1 LEFASDELKND
12 REVVFAAVIND
23 GSALRY
29 ASAELKNDRE
39 IVMAALKEDSYAFV
53 SASEELK
60 NDKEVVLAAL
70 KNRGDVMRY
79 ISEALKNDREIVIA
93 ALKVDASALQYAS
106 DELKNDREIVIAAL
120 KVDASALQYASDE
133 LKNDREFLLS
143 IMDFS
148 KDALKYASSQMRK
161 DLQIKESI
169 VTSFEIIN
177 NDKIDV
183 RFFESNEHKLQ
194 VAFKDLENKMTWD
207 EANSACVKLGEGW
220 RLPNLD
226 ELQKMSK
233 ELYECNMGNFQSRY
247 LSEYSPAYWSNCPSI
262 KEVYGGAVWSFAFI
276 NPDSEVSGYSSD
288 DIYKNSLKGV
298 QNEDGKGA
306 RNYVRA
312 VRSI

>member
-1 LEFASDELKND
+1 
-12 REVVFAAVIND
+12 
-23 GSALRY
+23 LRY

-106 DELKNDREIVIAAL
+106 DELKNDRE
-120 KVDASALQYASDE
+120 
-133 LKNDREFLLS
+133 FLLS
-143 IMDFS
+143 IMVFS

-233 ELYECNMGNFQSRY
+233 ELYE
-247 LSEYSPAYWSNCPSI
+247 
-262 KEVYGGAVWSFAFI
+262 
-276 NPDSEVSGYSSD
+276 
-288 DIYKNSLKGV
+288 
-298 QNEDGKGA
+298 
-306 RNYVRA
+306 
-312 VRSI
+312 